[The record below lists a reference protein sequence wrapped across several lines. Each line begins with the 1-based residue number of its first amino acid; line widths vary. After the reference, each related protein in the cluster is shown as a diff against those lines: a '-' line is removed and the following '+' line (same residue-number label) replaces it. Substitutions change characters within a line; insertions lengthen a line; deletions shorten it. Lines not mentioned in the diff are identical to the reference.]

1 MIIITFFID
10 QFFTNFFLK
19 IKNQITWTN
28 LFILLA
34 GIMIGFV
41 LCFAIYSLMLI
52 ISIRNDKKFKLEV
65 KANNITDE
73 DKMTQLVEEIK
84 DRFKEDTE
92 GMAVNEKLRVLSSTV
107 YETVN
112 IIAGEY
118 YPDSKYPLYE
128 LSVSELLQFMHY
140 LSNRVEAIFDKKLL
154 RPFKKMT
161 ISQVLRFIDVKKKIE
176 ENKAVK
182 LANRMKLGK
191 ISRIALSVANY
202 ANPVYWFRKLV
213 TDTTVNYVINKTSLV
228 IIDMVADETSKT
240 YSKNIFNQERRLQ
253 QAEIEK
259 ILDEM
264 EKEGVE

>member
-1 MIIITFFID
+1 MIFLFFID
-10 QFFTNFFLK
+10 QFFTNLFQK
-19 IKNQITWTN
+19 IKNQLTWTTF
-28 LFILLA
+28 FILLT
-34 GIMIGFV
+34 GVLIGFV
-41 LCFAIYSLMLI
+41 LCFAIYSLMI
-52 ISIRNDKKFKLEV
+52 IIQIRNDKRFKQTKIEN
-65 KANNITDE
+65 ADE
-73 DKMTQLVEEIK
+73 QKMSGLVEGIK
-84 DRFKEDTE
+84 DRFKEETE
-92 GMAVNEKLRVLSSTV
+92 GMNVKEKLSVLGSTV
-107 YETVN
+107 FETVN

-140 LSNRVEAIFDKKLL
+140 LSNRVDAIFDKKLL
-154 RPFKKMT
+154 KPFKKMT
-161 ISQVLRFIDVKKKIE
+161 ISQIFRFIDVKKKIE

-191 ISRIALSVANY
+191 ISRIALSVINY

-259 ILDEM
+259 VLVEM
-264 EKEGVE
+264 EEEGVE